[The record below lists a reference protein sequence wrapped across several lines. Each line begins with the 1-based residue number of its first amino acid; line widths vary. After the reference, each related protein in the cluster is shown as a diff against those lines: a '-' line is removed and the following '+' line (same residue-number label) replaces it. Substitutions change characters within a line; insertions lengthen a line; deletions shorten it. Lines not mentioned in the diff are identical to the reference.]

1 MKKLIVLMCFSLF
14 GCAATGPLL
23 PMKFETSDAEVLQ
36 QPQETKKVVREVPPP
51 QDGKIVVAVYSFR
64 DATGQKKQQTGVAS
78 FSTAVTQGGEG
89 ILIKALQD
97 IGDGQWFRV
106 VERVGLDNLLKERQ
120 LIRSARDEA
129 KDPSN
134 LRPIL
139 FAGMLLEASIVSY
152 DSNVRTGGL
161 GWRWLGIGPST
172 SYNEDVVTISMRV
185 VSTQT
190 GEILLTTNVRK
201 TLLSYQIGM
210 ATFKFFDAGTKA
222 FENEIGM
229 SSTEVGIFVLKS
241 ATEKAVE
248 ELIFDGEKKGLWKF
262 KTSKQEEVVKKE
274 IDEKPV
280 STALPIKD
288 VIEEKTTEVVTTKPT
303 PTTYYLKEYTK
314 LYYKKSNLK
323 GPLYG
328 SFKYYVKDTEVYV
341 SPTEYNDVAEVT
353 LKDGLKMY
361 IKKDNLKET
370 K

>member
-280 STALPIKD
+280 STALPIKN
-288 VIEEKTTEVVTTKPT
+288 VIEEKTTEVVTTK

>member
-1 MKKLIVLMCFSLF
+1 MKILIVLMCFSLF

-64 DATGQKKQQTGVAS
+64 DATGQKKQQIGVAS

-201 TLLSYQIGM
+201 TLLSYQVGM

-262 KTSKQEEVVKKE
+262 KTGKQEEVVKKE
-274 IDEKPV
+274 IDEKPI

-288 VIEEKTTEVVTTKPT
+288 VVEEKATEIIETK

-328 SFKYYVKDTEVYV
+328 SFKYYVKDTEVNV
-341 SPTEYNDVAEVT
+341 SPTEYDDVAEVT
-353 LKDGLKMY
+353 LKDGSTMY
-361 IKKDNLKET
+361 VKKDNLKET

>member
-1 MKKLIVLMCFSLF
+1 MKILIVLMCFSLF

-262 KTSKQEEVVKKE
+262 KTSKQEEVVKKD

-280 STALPIKD
+280 STALPVKD
-288 VIEEKTTEVVTTKPT
+288 VIEEKTTEVVITK

-328 SFKYYVKDTEVYV
+328 PFKYYVKDTEVDV
-341 SPTEYNDVAEVT
+341 LPTEYNDVVEVT

-361 IKKDNLKET
+361 TKKDNLKET